1 MARLHT
7 FAMTY
12 LVVGLDRRTLAG
24 WHHNV
29 QAGDACSA
37 AQGALKRAAER
48 GIDLVVAAVIGAGS
62 NVLFVPAAEPQAAPH
77 AA

>member
-1 MARLHT
+1 MI
-7 FAMTY
+7 Y

-29 QAGDACSA
+29 QAADACSA
-37 AQGALKRAAER
+37 AQGALRRAAER
-48 GIDLVVAAVIGAGS
+48 GIDLIVAAVIGAGS
-62 NVLFVPAAEPQAAPH
+62 NVLFVPAAERQPAAS

>member
-1 MARLHT
+1 
-7 FAMTY
+7 MTY
-12 LVVGLDRRTLAG
+12 LVVGLDRRTHAG

-29 QAGDACSA
+29 QAVDAFSA

-48 GIDLVVAAVIGAGS
+48 GVDLIVAAVIGASS
-62 NVLFVPAAEPQAAPH
+62 NVLFVPAAEPQAAPQ